1 MLGLSSI
8 DFLEYLHPLYYCRL
22 LKEPLLLQILDS
34 GEPIGLKHF
43 RPIKPLGSGDTGKL
57 VFSTFAFLP
66 PVFTINIMNL
76 RNVNYL
82 VALIEIH

>member
-8 DFLEYLHPLYYCRL
+8 DSLEYLHPLYYGRL

-57 VFSTFAFLP
+57 VFSIFAFLP
-66 PVFTINIMNL
+66 LVFTINIMNL
-76 RNVNYL
+76 RNVNHL
-82 VALIEIH
+82 LALIEIH